1 MGGRSGVVAL
11 LALAVGLHD
20 ISAGLQAGRP
30 HLEEAAAD
38 AEDPLTGS
46 EIPHILLVLEG
57 LLKRLVLTVV
67 FGVARSRQI
76 LLHIALDL
84 RNALP
89 RPGHIGQVIRTQADP
104 RAAQGRKR
112 LGLAVE
118 HVVLKQGRC
127 TGVPLRFRAAGLL
140 QGRLFVDLLRGRC
153 HLRIGR
159 VGRQASGGSSRETG
173 HLSDSRRGIQQFRN
187 GRVVL
192 SDHRLVKEGR
202 TLLLACSAGLRA
214 DLLQGL
220 CRLQIGQVAPPGGL
234 RLTLVPL
241 HGRGDTGPLHQL
253 HGIKG
258 GVAQVIAAVPLDIGG
273 QRHRLLLQQLGP
285 GVPRL
290 GVLHAAA
297 GHDPGQGV
305 FQGPEEAVRPG
316 HGLVVLPVVVQ
327 VVHRPLVLALERIQ
341 LAADRAAHIGGSLL
355 DAAPGPG
362 EQTGLLL
369 LLLLLLG

>member
-30 HLEEAAAD
+30 HLDEAAAD
-38 AEDPLTGS
+38 AEGPLSGS
-46 EIPHILLVLEG
+46 EIPNILLVLEG

-67 FGVARSRQI
+67 FGLARFRQV

-89 RPGHIGQVIRTQADP
+89 RPGHIGQVIRAQADS
-104 RAAQGRKR
+104 RAAHRRKR
-112 LGLAVE
+112 LRFAVE
-118 HVVLKQGRC
+118 HVVLEHGRC
-127 TGVPLRFRAAGLL
+127 TGVPLRFRAAGFL
-140 QGRLFVDLLRGRC
+140 QGRLLVDLLRGRC
-153 HLRIGR
+153 LLRIGR
-159 VGRQASGGSSRETG
+159 VRRQASGGPSRETG
-173 HLSDSRRGIQQFRN
+173 HLRDSRRGTQQFRN

-192 SDHRLVKEGR
+192 PDHRLFKEGR
-202 TLLLACSAGLRA
+202 TLFLACSA
-214 DLLQGL
+214 
-220 CRLQIGQVAPPGGL
+220 GL

-241 HGRGDTGPLHQL
+241 HGRGDAGPLHQL
-253 HGIKG
+253 HGVKS
-258 GVAQVIAAVPLDIGG
+258 GVAQVIAAVLLDIGC

-327 VVHRPLVLALERIQ
+327 VVHRPLVLALDRIQ

-369 LLLLLLG
+369 LLLLG